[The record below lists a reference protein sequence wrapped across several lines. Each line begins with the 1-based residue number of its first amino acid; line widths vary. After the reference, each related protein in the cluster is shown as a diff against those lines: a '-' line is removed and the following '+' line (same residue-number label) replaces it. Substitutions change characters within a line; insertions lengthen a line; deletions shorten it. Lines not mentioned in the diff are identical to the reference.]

1 MILTY
6 FSPMFHFYTLGKRLE
21 TKGFLMFSGNVEM
34 GHWARLVKL
43 LIYFSNKR
51 FVSRVSSKVST

>member
-6 FSPMFHFYTLGKRLE
+6 FSPMFHFYTPGKRLE
-21 TKGFLMFSGNVEM
+21 AKGFLMFSGNVEM
-34 GHWARLVKL
+34 GYWARLVKL